1 MATHIQLHRSC
12 EGGATP
18 DVSTMFEG
26 EPAVNLT
33 DRKLWVRGCTSDL
46 ITFVDGQ
53 TASLGSLYSNGSLF
67 ASDVT
72 KLGFSAGANI
82 ALSTS
87 TVGNEKRV
95 TISSSDRAS
104 TIAGSN
110 TEVQFNASDGFSADS
125 GFVYN
130 ETANRLG
137 VDTTS
142 PRSTIEAGGV
152 VMGMGFSGATGVFST
167 GITLGGAGSGNPGRI
182 WVDNVFEFY
191 AGNSQLILAQDDKYV
206 YVNNTNRDIDFVVD
220 GDVKNHLLYTDAG
233 ADKVGVLTNVPR
245 ESLEVQGTIMAS
257 AGVSGATGI
266 FITGLTAGKIWS
278 DTGLP
283 GGGVMYQYAGPLKAI
298 TLFGTSL
305 GQRAVIINEDGADLD
320 FQVKGDVKSNVL
332 YVNAGTDKVGIN
344 TNAPRESLEVQ
355 GTVMASGGISG
366 ATATFGGD
374 VTLQGAGDVSLKIF
388 ADSDNV
394 GESDNP
400 LIHLRQDGTGVQG
413 FIGLVGINDQFFT
426 GSLANATY
434 IEAAGAAAVQF
445 SSNNL
450 DNLTIRENR
459 RVGIKT
465 NSPRGTLE
473 VVGNIMATGFSG
485 ATGNFASG
493 VTSSGMWMQDSELSR
508 PRIRDYS
515 EQHFDNG
522 VKNGV
527 TFDFQNGNVQT
538 VIGTGS
544 GATSNINM
552 INLINPPPTG
562 SVGSL
567 TAIVVNGGAMDQ
579 KNFNSDIQWV
589 GGTGPTLTSTGHD
602 ILSFMTTNAG
612 VTYYGFVGGL
622 NFS

>member
-1 MATHIQLHRSC
+1 
-12 EGGATP
+12 
-18 DVSTMFEG
+18 
-26 EPAVNLT
+26 
-33 DRKLWVRGCTSDL
+33 
-46 ITFVDGQ
+46 
-53 TASLGSLYSNGSLF
+53 
-67 ASDVT
+67 
-72 KLGFSAGANI
+72 
-82 ALSTS
+82 
-87 TVGNEKRV
+87 
-95 TISSSDRAS
+95 
-104 TIAGSN
+104 
-110 TEVQFNASDGFSADS
+110 
-125 GFVYN
+125 
-130 ETANRLG
+130 
-137 VDTTS
+137 
-142 PRSTIEAGGV
+142 
-152 VMGMGFSGATGVFST
+152 
-167 GITLGGAGSGNPGRI
+167 
-182 WVDNVFEFY
+182 
-191 AGNSQLILAQDDKYV
+191 
-206 YVNNTNRDIDFVVD
+206 
-220 GDVKNHLLYTDAG
+220 
-233 ADKVGVLTNVPR
+233 
-245 ESLEVQGTIMAS
+245 
-257 AGVSGATGI
+257 
-266 FITGLTAGKIWS
+266 
-278 DTGLP
+278 
-283 GGGVMYQYAGPLKAI
+283 
-298 TLFGTSL
+298 
-305 GQRAVIINEDGADLD
+305 
-320 FQVKGDVKSNVL
+320 
-332 YVNAGTDKVGIN
+332 
-344 TNAPRESLEVQ
+344 
-355 GTVMASGGISG
+355 MASGGISG